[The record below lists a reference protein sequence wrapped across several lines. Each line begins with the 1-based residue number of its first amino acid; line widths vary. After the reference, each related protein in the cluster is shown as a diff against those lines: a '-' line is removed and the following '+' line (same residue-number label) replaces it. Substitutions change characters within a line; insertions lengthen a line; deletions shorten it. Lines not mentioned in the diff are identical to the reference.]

1 MKISVIGT
9 GYVGLVTGVV
19 FANLG
24 HDVICMDKNEEK
36 IKKLKNGIMP
46 IYEPGLEE
54 MANKNYRE
62 GRLYYTTSI
71 KEAVENSE
79 IIFIAVDTMPKKD
92 WETDLSSVKNVAKDI
107 GRYINSYK
115 IIVNKSTVPVGT
127 GDLVEKIIK
136 KNMKKNIPF
145 DIVSNPEFLREGEA
159 INDTLHPD
167 RIIIGAKS
175 VKAATRIVELYQEM
189 NSVIKITKLK
199 SAELIKYASN
209 SFLGMKISFINSIAD
224 IAELTDA
231 DITEIAEGI
240 GLDRR
245 IGREFLNAGIGYG
258 GSCFP
263 KDIGSLIYT
272 AKSLGY
278 DFGILKEVKKVNDQ
292 RVKKFGEKIERKVKL
307 SKKRIAILGLSFKP
321 NTDDIREAP
330 SLKLIKF
337 LLKKKCEIKVFD
349 PEAMENVKKI
359 FGNTILY
366 AKDIYDC
373 VSLADIVVLVT
384 EWEIFKN
391 VDLKK
396 IKHLMRDKYFF
407 DGRNVFDPEIMKN
420 LGFEYYSVGR

>member
-36 IKKLKNGIMP
+36 IEKLKNGIMP

-62 GRLYYTTSI
+62 GRLYYTVSI

-92 WETDLSSVKNVAKDI
+92 WETDLSSVKNVARDI
-107 GRYINSYK
+107 GKYINSYK

-145 DIVSNPEFLREGEA
+145 DIVSNPEFLREGAA

-245 IGREFLNAGIGYG
+245 IGKEFLNAGIGYG

-272 AKSLGY
+272 SKSLRY
-278 DFGILKEVKKVNDQ
+278 DFGILKEVKKVNEL
-292 RVKKFGEKIERKVKL
+292 RVKRFVEKIESKVKL
-307 SKKRIAILGLSFKP
+307 SKKRVSILGLSFKP

-337 LLKKKCEIKVFD
+337 LMKKKCEIKVFD
-349 PEAMENVKKI
+349 PKAMENVKKV
-359 FGNTILY
+359 FGNSILY
-366 AKDIYDC
+366 SKDVYDC
-373 VSLADIVVLVT
+373 VSQADVVILVT

-396 IKHLMRDKYFF
+396 IKNLMQDKYFF
-407 DGRNVFDPEIMKN
+407 DGRNVYDPEIMKN